1 MLKIRENIDV
11 ILVCFAILIPIPS
24 VVFLIYYDFPK
35 KIDMELPAFEYM
47 YGEEVGEQTTVAIK
61 GKVKRP
67 VFRKS
72 VFEGSI
78 FIDSYEITKEH
89 PDIVSIDMDNYIGSI
104 NIVNFES
111 RKYENLFL
119 GIIRTEQNLESMLI
133 HVSGETVKDEKS
145 KIIALPANNIEEAME
160 VYERIYDIKLGGQ

>member
-1 MLKIRENIDV
+1 MLKIKENIDL

-24 VVFLIYYDFPK
+24 VAILIYYDFPK
-35 KIDMELPAFEYM
+35 KVDMELPAFAYM

-67 VFRKS
+67 LFRKS

-89 PDIVSIDMDNYIGSI
+89 PDIASIDMDEYFGSMSVI
-104 NIVNFES
+104 NFES
-111 RKYENLFL
+111 RKYETIFH
-119 GIIRTEQNLESMLI
+119 GFIRTEKNLESMIL
-133 HVSGETVKDEKS
+133 HVSDNTLKDGKS
-145 KIIALPANNIEEAME
+145 KIIALPANSIEEAVE
-160 VYERIYDIKLGGQ
+160 VYENIFDRK